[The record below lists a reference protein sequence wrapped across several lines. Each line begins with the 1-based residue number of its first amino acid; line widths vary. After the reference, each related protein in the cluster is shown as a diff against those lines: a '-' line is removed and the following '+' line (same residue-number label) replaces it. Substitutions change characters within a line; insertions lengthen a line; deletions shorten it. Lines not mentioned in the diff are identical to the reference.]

1 MKSTEKYN
9 RIRPLKIYEILKRET
24 DESHPMGT
32 KELSEKLKEC
42 GIESHRTTIYGDID
56 LLNECGYE
64 IMCHRGRSN
73 LYYVAD
79 RSFNEPELRIL
90 MDAVQAASFITDK
103 KTVELVDKIADLA
116 GSKKGQ
122 VIKSNVVKFNT
133 NKSTNEDIY
142 YSVNE
147 IIRAIEDKKKIV
159 FYYFDYDNN
168 HRRIYRNP
176 QNRSEIS
183 YVPVKRFALSP
194 FATVLADGNYYVLTY
209 YPKYKKI
216 SHYRIDRMEKV
227 TVIDDDA
234 DMPPCE
240 ITFDVATYKKQ
251 LFGMFA
257 GETTKVHIEVDK
269 SLRNAIFD
277 LFGEHVNIFEHSENT
292 VRLKADV
299 QVCPLFFGW
308 CSSFGDK
315 LKLLGPDNIVAEFNE
330 YLKVI
335 NGIYANDK
343 EEKDE

>member
-1 MKSTEKYN
+1 MKITEKYN
-9 RIRPLKIYEILKRET
+9 RIRPLKIYEILKKET
-24 DESHPMGT
+24 DEDHPMGT
-32 KELSEKLKEC
+32 EELRAKLLEF
-42 GIESHRTTIYGDID
+42 GIDSHRTTIYADIE

-64 IMCHRGRSN
+64 IMCRRGRSN
-73 LYYVAD
+73 LYHVAD
-79 RSFNEPELRIL
+79 RSFNDPELRIL
-90 MDAVQAASFITDK
+90 MDAVQAASFITEK
-103 KTVELVDKIADLA
+103 KSTELVDKIAELA

-176 QNRSEIS
+176 HNRSEVS
-183 YVPVKRFALSP
+183 YTPVKRFALSP

-227 TVIDDDA
+227 TIIDDDS
-234 DMPPCE
+234 DMPPSE
-240 ITFDVATYKKQ
+240 IAFDVATYKKQ
-251 LFGMFA
+251 LFGMFS
-257 GETTKVHIEVDK
+257 GETTEVHIEIDK

-277 LFGEHVNIFEHSENT
+277 LFGEHINIFEHSESR
-292 VRLKADV
+292 VRLKVDV

-315 LKLLGPDNIVAEFNE
+315 VQLLGPSSTVEQFRE
-330 YLKVI
+330 YLMEVEK
-335 NGIYANDK
+335 IYT
-343 EEKDE
+343 E